1 MNIVQKNFYWLTNKL
16 SYYKKR
22 LNYMEN
28 FILEKIINKKLFNN
42 FNKDI
47 VYNGLQIEGEKIV
60 RKIITGVSICQ
71 DLLNS
76 ALYHKANA
84 IIVHHG
90 CFWDKKIKYIH
101 GIQRNRLKTIL
112 SHNIN
117 LYSWHLPLDIHP
129 ELGNNAQIA
138 KKLNIFIQGEILPY
152 VLWGILEY
160 KINSL
165 DFVKKIEKIF
175 KKTPIHFHQN
185 APNYIHRIAWC
196 SGKGQSFIQQA
207 YKFGID
213 AFLTGEVS
221 EETIYIAKELGI
233 HIFALGH
240 YCSEKYGI
248 QSLGNWLNKKYN
260 LDVIFI
266 DIYNPA

>member
-1 MNIVQKNFYWLTNKL
+1 
-16 SYYKKR
+16 
-22 LNYMEN
+22 MEN
-28 FILEKIINKKLFNN
+28 FVLEKIINEKLFNKYN
-42 FNKDI
+42 EDI
-47 VYNGLQIEGEKIV
+47 VPNGLQIEGDKIV
-60 RKIITGVSICQ
+60 KKIITGVSVCQ

-90 CFWDKKIKYIH
+90 YFWSKDSKYIH
-101 GIQRNRLKTIL
+101 HVQKNRLKTIL
-112 SHNIN
+112 TNNIN

-129 ELGNNAQIA
+129 ELGNNIQIS
-138 KKLNIFIQGEILPY
+138 KKLNISVKGEVFPY
-152 VLWGILEY
+152 VLWGVLEP
-160 KINSL
+160 KISGF
-165 DFVKKIEKIF
+165 DFSKKIEKIF
-175 KKTPIHFHQN
+175 KKKPIHFYQN
-185 APNYIHRIAWC
+185 APDYISRIAWC
-196 SGKGQSFIQQA
+196 TGKGQNFIKQA

-221 EETIYIAKELGI
+221 EETIYISKELGI
-233 HIFALGH
+233 HFFALGH

-248 QSLGNWLNKKYN
+248 KALGKWLQKTHN